1 MGGFGSGNWHR
12 QRSHETVGALPEL
25 FAIDFK
31 NPSGEVVAKPRDE
44 LSLRVVTYRYVRSGQ
59 DVVLFR
65 SGPPHNINT
74 VTIEPLLRIDSTPCY
89 FGGARNWLC
98 CPMPSCERRVQSL
111 FVNGRGG
118 IGCRKCLELLYESQ
132 YGGRIERKLSRLRVM
147 HRKILREGS
156 NQSMLVQQA
165 QQEFQSL
172 LSDLKKIDRAD
183 SCRNRFAGA
192 AGFL

>member
-12 QRSHETVGALPEL
+12 QRSHATVDALPEL
-25 FAIDFK
+25 CALDFK

-44 LSLRVVTYRYVRSGQ
+44 LSRRAVAFRYVRSGQ

-65 SGPPHNINT
+65 SGPSRKTNT
-74 VTIEPLLRIDSTPCY
+74 DTIEPLLRVDSTPCN
-89 FGGARNWLC
+89 FGGARNWLR
-98 CPMPSCERRVQSL
+98 CPTPNCGRRVQSL

-132 YGGRIERKLSRLRVM
+132 YGGRMEKKLSRLRVM

-156 NQSMLVQQA
+156 NQSMLVHQA

-172 LSDLKKIDRAD
+172 LSDLKLIHRG
-183 SCRNRFAGA
+183 N
-192 AGFL
+192 L